1 MRIVI
6 QRVKEAAVKVDD
18 KLEGTIGKGL
28 LVFLGIEN
36 DDDLTD
42 VIWLV
47 NKLSNIRIFNDTEG
61 IMNKSLIQVKKL
73 NKINWYSST
82 IWPFLAFAAV
92 LSLCQASLLQSI
104 GFYITD

>member
-1 MRIVI
+1 MIR
-6 QRVKEAAVKVDD
+6 
-18 KLEGTIGKGL
+18 LEGTIGKGL

-61 IMNKSLIQVKKL
+61 IMNKSLLQESGEMLVISQFTLMALTKKVTVPHISERPNTKL
-73 NKINWYSST
+73 QNHSMKI
-82 IWPFLAFAAV
+82 F
-92 LSLCQASLLQSI
+92 
-104 GFYITD
+104 

>member
-18 KLEGTIGKGL
+18 RLEGSIGKGL

-47 NKLSNIRIFNDTEG
+47 NK
-61 IMNKSLIQVKKL
+61 
-73 NKINWYSST
+73 
-82 IWPFLAFAAV
+82 
-92 LSLCQASLLQSI
+92 
-104 GFYITD
+104 

>member
-18 KLEGTIGKGL
+18 RLEGTIGKGL

-61 IMNKSLIQVKKL
+61 IMNKSLIQESGEMLVISQFTLMALTKKVTVPHISERPNKKL
-73 NKINWYSST
+73 QNHSMKIS
-82 IWPFLAFAAV
+82 
-92 LSLCQASLLQSI
+92 
-104 GFYITD
+104 